1 MVVDVLVIVLGG
13 LGALYIGAVSEA
25 TPTSR
30 LGRLKIPEG
39 ATALNI
45 ICGAC
50 FGLPAI
56 SANDLA
62 DGLPAAWRVM
72 WLFVAA
78 IGMGLLVVVPLWVTR
93 LHQGRTILRGR
104 IRAADTQP

>member
-1 MVVDVLVIVLGG
+1 VVVDIVLIALGG

-30 LGRLKIPEG
+30 FGRLKIAEG
-39 ATALNI
+39 GTAFNV

-50 FGLPAI
+50 FALPAI
-56 SANDLA
+56 SANELA
-62 DGLPAAWRVM
+62 DDLSAVWQVM

-78 IGMGLLVVVPLWVTR
+78 IGTGLLVVVPVWVTR
-93 LHQGRTILRGR
+93 RHQGRTILRGR
-104 IRAADTQP
+104 VRTAEAQP